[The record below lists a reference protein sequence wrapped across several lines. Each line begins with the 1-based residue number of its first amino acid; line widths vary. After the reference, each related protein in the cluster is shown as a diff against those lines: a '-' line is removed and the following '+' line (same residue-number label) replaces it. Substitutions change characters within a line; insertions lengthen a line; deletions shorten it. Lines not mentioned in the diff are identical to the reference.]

1 MTRLLWIGLGGGCGT
16 LARYLLATSLLRL
29 LGPEFPWG
37 TLAVNVL
44 GSFSMALLV
53 HVGLHTEWLSTNARL
68 ALGTGLLGGFTTYSS
83 FNQDTL
89 GYVQAGR
96 LDLAALNLLA
106 TVGACLLAGLL
117 GLYAGRLCVGP

>member
-1 MTRLLWIGLGGGCGT
+1 MTRLAWIALGGASGT
-16 LARYLLATSLLRL
+16 LARYLLATGLLRWQ
-29 LGPEFPWG
+29 GAEFAWG

-44 GSFSMALLV
+44 GSFLMALLV
-53 HVGLHTEWLSTNARL
+53 QIGLHTEWLSNTARL

-96 LDLAALNLLA
+96 FDLALLNLGL
-106 TVGACLLAGLL
+106 TVIGCLLAGLL
-117 GLYAGRLCVGP
+117 GLYLGRLVVGS